1 MRVTTQGCRGRFR
14 RATTSC
20 ATGPEDPQ
28 DWIALDWLP
37 WGTFAVDRSLRE
49 RTAQPRLGRGTKYDP
64 GVSIRRGKAE
74 LPCSC
79 CRTGPP
85 SRRCDCGPSCTRDAC
100 RKRGNYH
107 LPIVF
112 TLGADPFAFG
122 VLTARE
128 PQGGN
133 ITGLTEIAPK
143 LTPKRLEPPR
153 EIMPAITRAAILSQP
168 GTLRDETF
176 G

>member
-1 MRVTTQGCRGRFR
+1 LIEAFENG
-14 RATTSC
+14 
-20 ATGPEDPQ
+20 
-28 DWIALDWLP
+28 
-37 WGTFAVDRSLRE
+37 LRN
-49 RTAQPRLGRGTKYDP
+49 LGWVAGQNMILEYRYAE
-64 GVSIRRGKAE
+64 GKAE
-74 LPCSC
+74 RFPALAAELVHLPVDVIVA
-79 CRTGPP
+79 PP
-85 SRRCDCGPSCTRDAC
+85 APARLAA
-100 RKRGNYH
+100 KRGDYH

-122 VLTARE
+122 VLTAPE

-143 LTPKRLEPPR
+143 LTPKRLEPLK
-153 EIMPAITRAAILSQP
+153 EIMPALTRVAILSQP